1 VSGAWRHWLVICAGA
16 IGGISLWAVNM
27 QLGQILPY
35 VECGSRIYPVLLI
48 SVAAAA
54 VSLGCGWVSWRS
66 PGRSLGRSPGRSL
79 GRTEAA
85 ADTSRFV
92 ARVSALLG
100 LVFTFALLL
109 HAASA
114 LLLTGCER

>member
-1 VSGAWRHWLVICAGA
+1 VTGAGATRRWLAICAGA
-16 IGGISLWAVNM
+16 IGGTALWAVNM

-35 VECGSRIYPVLLI
+35 VECGSRFYPVLLV
-48 SVAAAA
+48 SFAAAA
-54 VSLGCGWVSWRS
+54 VSLICGWVSWRS
-66 PGRSLGRSPGRSL
+66 SRVSV

-85 ADTSRFV
+85 TGTRRF
-92 ARVSALLG
+92 AAQVSALLG
-100 LVFTFALLL
+100 LVFAFVLLL